1 MPQRL
6 SNWPLLLASFCLLA
20 ACSSLQHP
28 TSVTASL
35 ECSTK
40 HIEET
45 AKSARGDWKL
55 SYRAGCTDKLGRRAG
70 GSEILHL
77 VAHRGA
83 LFAANGY
90 WMDEEHEWYGGKARP
105 IPWGQVLR
113 LDAVAEGWQVDA
125 MFDKHLRIESLSSV
139 RFTTDHQGRALD
151 EPIDMLIAAA
161 FEGNGQAGIN
171 LFQRDDARARW
182 TKIPLVKGPL
192 GERGVANSVRVIT
205 LYHDKRTGVDR
216 LFIAAGTHGIWSGS
230 LVEPQTL
237 KLHWDRAPG
246 FGPLPIRAL
255 SMIEANG
262 ALHLSVGS
270 HIYRRIDGERPSYEL
285 VASLDSVGSDGLV
298 PSVGGIRGMT
308 AIPNPSGQGQSLLFL
323 WSPGKFSRACILRLD
338 PDPADWLR
346 YQAPVVESCLD
357 DLIERHLRGIPVRFV
372 LGAYNHMYA
381 LKGPLESEPI
391 LLFGVEAVV
400 GDREAPTASNQ
411 AMGEGGFYAGAIVV
425 ARKGPNNYRL
435 TEVNCYTF
443 PSESALVAVRT
454 ITASPFKDEADG
466 ELFIGGY
473 DANFHRGRDTA
484 WIFRAKPE
492 VFLRLFAS
500 PESAC

>member
-1 MPQRL
+1 M
-6 SNWPLLLASFCLLA
+6 LLASFCLLA

-45 AKSARGDWKL
+45 TKSARGDWKL

-90 WMDEEHEWYGGKARP
+90 WMDEDHEWYGGKASP

-237 KLHWDRAPG
+237 KLHWDRAPE
-246 FGPLPIRAL
+246 FGPLPIRSL

-270 HIYRRIDGERPSYEL
+270 HIYRRIDGERPSYEV

-391 LLFGVEAVV
+391 LL
-400 GDREAPTASNQ
+400 
-411 AMGEGGFYAGAIVV
+411 
-425 ARKGPNNYRL
+425 
-435 TEVNCYTF
+435 
-443 PSESALVAVRT
+443 
-454 ITASPFKDEADG
+454 
-466 ELFIGGY
+466 
-473 DANFHRGRDTA
+473 
-484 WIFRAKPE
+484 
-492 VFLRLFAS
+492 
-500 PESAC
+500 